1 VSFDRRID
9 ENRVVID
16 GVLFLRAIGRATRSC
31 VICEVT
37 LVAGEERYTPL
48 ARESQRRLL
57 VDGRRTRL
65 CPGCVAARLDAAA
78 ARRTA

>member
-1 VSFDRRID
+1 MSFDRRID
-9 ENRVVID
+9 QDRVVID
-16 GVLFLRAIGRATRSC
+16 GVLFLRAVGKSTKSC
-31 VICEVT
+31 AICEAT

-48 ARESQRRLL
+48 ASESQRRLL